1 MPVPPVALLLTPLIA
16 DWSTDTGSSTGR
28 LATAPDVTI
37 TGTLPDAGTAGTVNA
52 TQSCPTLAG
61 CASTPVAS
69 FPATLTRTPLTSL
82 APDEGKPPESP
93 TGSVAPRPV
102 ANIWTASPGW
112 DGADWL
118 TVTI

>member
-16 DWSTDTGSSTGR
+16 DWSTDTGSSTGG

-37 TGTLPDAGTAGTVNA
+37 TGTLPDAGTAGTLKA
-52 TQSCPTLAG
+52 TPSCPAI
-61 CASTPVAS
+61 CACAATPVAS
-69 FPATLTRTPLTSL
+69 LPATPTPRPLTSL
-82 APDEGKPPESP
+82 APDEGKPTERP

-102 ANIWTASPGW
+102 GNIWTASPGW